1 MNTQQQIIKGIATGD
16 KKTLTAFYTHNFPAV
31 KAYVQL
37 NKGKLEDA
45 EDVFQEALVLI
56 YQKLNEGEL
65 QLRTSIHA
73 YCFGICKNIWRNRL
87 KANKLVY
94 GDIPELYL
102 NATDVALT
110 KEMERV
116 EREALYRKYFIRL
129 NSTSREIW
137 KLFFDGKNT
146 KEVATLIG
154 ATEGYVR
161 KAKFDSKKKL
171 LELIE
176 RDPLFVELKNESLV
190 LAAS

>member
-1 MNTQQQIIKGIATGD
+1 MNTQQQIIEGITTGD

-137 KLFFDGKNT
+137 KLFFEGKNT
-146 KEVATLIG
+146 KDIAALLG

-171 LELIE
+171 LEMIE
-176 RDPLFVELKNESLV
+176 CDPLFAELKNESLV
-190 LAAS
+190 LVAS

>member
-1 MNTQQQIIKGIATGD
+1 MNTQQHIIQGITTGD

-56 YQKLNEGEL
+56 YQKLNKGEL

-73 YCFGICKNIWRNRL
+73 YCFGVCKNIWRNRL
-87 KANKLVY
+87 KSHKLVY
-94 GDIPELYL
+94 GEIPELYL
-102 NATDVALT
+102 SDADVALT
-110 KEMERV
+110 KEMERI
-116 EREALYRKYFIRL
+116 EREALYRKYFMQL
-129 NSTSREIW
+129 NIKSREIW
-137 KLFFDGKNT
+137 KLFFEGKNT
-146 KEVATLIG
+146 KDIAALLG

-171 LELIE
+171 LEMIE
-176 RDPLFVELKNESLV
+176 CDPLFAELKNESLV
-190 LAAS
+190 LVTS

>member
-56 YQKLNEGEL
+56 YQKLNKGEL

-73 YCFGICKNIWRNRL
+73 YCYGICKNIWRNRL

-137 KLFFDGKNT
+137 KLFFEGKNT
-146 KEVATLIG
+146 KDIAALLG

-171 LELIE
+171 LEMIE
-176 RDPLFVELKNESLV
+176 CDPLFAELKNESLV
-190 LAAS
+190 LVAS

>member
-1 MNTQQQIIKGIATGD
+1 MNTQQQIIEGITTGD

-73 YCFGICKNIWRNRL
+73 YCYGICKNIWRNRL
-87 KANKLVY
+87 KSHKLVY
-94 GDIPELYL
+94 GEIPELYL
-102 NATDVALT
+102 SDAEVALT
-110 KEMERV
+110 KEMERM
-116 EREALYRKYFIRL
+116 ERDALYRKYFMQL
-129 NSTSREIW
+129 NIKSREIW

-171 LELIE
+171 LEMIE